1 MAMEEWVYSSRTLL
15 ELLKWTQ
22 KKPSK
27 EVLSNKVVMK
37 QTYNTKKAPDQITLL
52 NDILELFTANK
63 DDIHRNREM
72 EMPQNKR
79 MRKRMANNVQKSTL
93 LDVEMK
99 GTQQNVLCLSLF
111 FLHVL
116 FFISYNLFIIYSKS
130 AVSVFISD

>member
-1 MAMEEWVYSSRTLL
+1 MAMEEWVYSSRSLL
-15 ELLKWTQ
+15 ELIKWTQ

-52 NDILELFTANK
+52 NDFLELFAANK

-79 MRKRMANNVQKSTL
+79 MNKRMANNVQKSTL

-99 GTQQNVLCLSLF
+99 GTQQNVLYYSLF
-111 FLHVL
+111 FCMFCFLYL
-116 FFISYNLFIIYSKS
+116 IMCL
-130 AVSVFISD
+130 